1 MKFSKIIA
9 AFLASSTFLFT
20 CNVKADGTFKPTKLA
35 LDFYEIGL
43 RDSTT
48 GELLSI
54 FKNSEGVNID
64 LVSGA
69 GEETLAEGVSLPKSG
84 VYDQMY
90 VLTSNAPVVSGTDGN
105 GCYIKAG
112 NYTDN
117 DASWAAATSNISE
130 AGEATLKEMG
140 FDGSNTD
147 YGPSNPAVTTYFNG
161 TKTTNL
167 VLYLVNNV
175 NRLPGTGGIFNRY
188 LFVGNLATSVDL
200 TDVKDKIAWINVDTS
215 NSSVLASSCTV
226 YGWNNTKFGLS
237 IQEVN

>member
-1 MKFSKIIA
+1 MKFSKIITA
-9 AFLASSTFLFT
+9 LIASSSFLFPI
-20 CNVKADGTFKPTKLA
+20 NANADGTFKPTKLA

-43 RDSTT
+43 RDTTT
-48 GELLSI
+48 GNLLPI
-54 FKNSEGVNID
+54 FKNDAGVNID
-64 LVSGA
+64 LVSGD
-69 GEETLAEGVSLPKSG
+69 GEEALAEGVSLSSSG

-140 FDGSNTD
+140 FDGSNSN
-147 YGPSNPAVTTYFNG
+147 YGPSTPAVTTSFNG
-161 TKTTNL
+161 TKTTSL
-167 VLYLVNNV
+167 DLYLVNDV
-175 NRLPGTGGIFNRY
+175 NTFPGTGGVFNRY
-188 LFVGNLATSVDL
+188 LFVGNLTTSVDL
-200 TDVKDKIAWINVDTS
+200 TDVKDKVAWVNVDTT
-215 NSSVLASSCTV
+215 NSSVLTGSCTV

-237 IQEVN
+237 IQEL